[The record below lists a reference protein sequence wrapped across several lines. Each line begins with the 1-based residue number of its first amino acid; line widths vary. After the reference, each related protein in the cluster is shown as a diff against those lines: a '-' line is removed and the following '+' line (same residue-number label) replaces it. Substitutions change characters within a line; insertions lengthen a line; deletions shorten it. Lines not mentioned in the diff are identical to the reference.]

1 MTLDPGTPVI
11 VGVGQVNLADGDA
24 PEPVD
29 LLAEAAWQAAGD
41 AGSERGEI
49 G

>member
-1 MTLDPGTPVI
+1 MTLDPRTPVI

-29 LLAEAAWQAAGD
+29 LRPGVIYFEKRRPG
-41 AGSERGEI
+41 
-49 G
+49 